1 MRTHNVGQRQACGKS
16 GAVAAASR
24 CGAAGTRVRM
34 CSVHPCRAPLTYRF
48 NTGVGS
54 AVRGE
59 WSNSTRGVCLPQRRA
74 AQMLR
79 RETGVTDG
87 RRQIPLNFWNAGSRT
102 RRRDRA
108 ASHTHRPSSNIPC
121 RRWVTGAPVCPSW
134 LLAAGRRYG
143 MGCNRSGRCCTCCS
157 VARGVSP
164 CRARQTQ
171 GLAPQAL
178 GMTTRT

>member
-87 RRQIPLNFWNAGSRT
+87 RRQIPLNFWNAGCHGHADVIAQLHTHTDHPATYHVGGGSRARRCVLLGCLPLAGVT
-102 RRRDRA
+102 VWGVTAVAAAARAARLPAVCPLAEQGKRRGWRRR
-108 ASHTHRPSSNIPC
+108 
-121 RRWVTGAPVCPSW
+121 RWG
-134 LLAAGRRYG
+134 
-143 MGCNRSGRCCTCCS
+143 
-157 VARGVSP
+157 
-164 CRARQTQ
+164 
-171 GLAPQAL
+171 
-178 GMTTRT
+178 